1 MSKMSKGMDGGL
13 GVGGGHGRG
22 GLSGHGLEGLGDV
35 FSFTTDGTTVS
46 AASVALPSGTTV
58 ALPLNTGVTYS
69 VSGTDVVSTRTLTNA
84 SEVIRFSDTDADG
97 LYQVVATSKVAT
109 AASNTVNA
117 LGFSMAKTV
126 SATVSNGVVT
136 DVSHTHWDGTTNVL
150 LSSTVVPS
158 NTTWTVSNGLL
169 IETHTASTTGL
180 SHYEIFRDGNADGV
194 YTAVA
199 SGSGTVVDLVGVL
212 AQTDSFASTL

>member
-1 MSKMSKGMDGGL
+1 MSKVSKGMDGGL
-13 GVGGGHGRG
+13 GVGGHGRG
-22 GLSGHGLEGLGDV
+22 GLSGHGLKGLGDV

-109 AASNTVNA
+109 AASNTV
-117 LGFSMAKTV
+117 
-126 SATVSNGVVT
+126 
-136 DVSHTHWDGTTNVL
+136 
-150 LSSTVVPS
+150 VPS